1 MHKLTFPILEALSD
15 GQFHSGE
22 QLAQRFDV
30 SRATIFNALQSAEDA
45 GVRIYSVRGKG
56 YQLPHA
62 ITFLS
67 LSALKAAGLSP
78 TLLSMTEVH
87 PVLDSTNQFLRE
99 QLTDNDQNRIVACNL
114 QTAGRGRRGRQWQAQ
129 LGESL
134 TFSIGWQFQ
143 CGAAE
148 LSGLSLSIGTA
159 LIRGLHALGFNQ
171 TALKWPNDIVV
182 NTEEGYDKMAGI
194 LIELQ
199 GDLEGPSQAIIGIG
213 LNLNLSRQTLQS
225 IDQPVTD
232 LSQLNDTNSVDP
244 NIVLT
249 GLLGALLPTLQNY
262 EQNGFAVDKAF
273 WLANNAFNSQP
284 LRLLQ
289 SNGSEVTGTLHDIS
303 EDGAL
308 ILQTEAGIQ
317 SFHAGEIS
325 LRTLSS

>member
-15 GQFHSGE
+15 GCFHSGE

-30 SRATIFNALQSAEDA
+30 SRATIFNAIQSAEEA

-62 ITFLS
+62 IKLLS

-99 QLTDNDQNRIVACNL
+99 QLTEHNRIIACNL

-148 LSGLSLSIGTA
+148 LSGLSLSVGAA
-159 LIRGLHALGFNQ
+159 LIRGLHALGFGQ
-171 TALKWPNDIVV
+171 AALKWPNDIVV
-182 NTEEGYDKMAGI
+182 NTPQGYDKLAGI

-199 GDLEGPSQAIIGIG
+199 GDMEGPSQAIIGIG
-213 LNLNLSRQTLQS
+213 LNLNLSRQTQAS
-225 IDQPVTD
+225 IDQSVTD
-232 LSQLNDTNSVDP
+232 LKQLSEPSATVDP
-244 NIVLT
+244 NIVLSS
-249 GLLGALLPTLQNY
+249 LLAALQPCLQDY
-262 EQNGFAVDKAF
+262 ESKGFAADKNY
-273 WLANNAFNSQP
+273 WLANNAFNNQK
-284 LRLLQ
+284 LKLLQ
-289 SNGSEVTGTLHDIS
+289 SNGNEVIGTLHDIS
-303 EDGAL
+303 DDGAL
-308 ILQTEAGIQ
+308 ILQTDAGIK

-325 LRTLSS
+325 LRSLSS

>member
-1 MHKLTFPILEALSD
+1 MHKRTFPILEALSD

-22 QLAQRFDV
+22 QLAQHFNV
-30 SRATIFNALQSAEDA
+30 SRATVFNAIKSAEEA

-56 YQLPHA
+56 YQLPQA
-62 ITFLS
+62 IKLLS
-67 LSALKAAGLSP
+67 LDGLKAAGLSP
-78 TLLSMTEVH
+78 TLLSMTEIH
-87 PVLDSTNQFLRE
+87 PVLGSTNQFLRE
-99 QLTDNDQNRIVACNL
+99 QISNQNRIIACNL

-148 LSGLSLSIGTA
+148 LSGLSLSVGAA
-159 LIRGLHALGFNQ
+159 LIRGLHALGFTQ

-182 NTEEGYDKMAGI
+182 NTAHGYDKLAGI

-213 LNLNLSRQTLQS
+213 LNLNLSRQTLAN

-232 LSQLNDTNSVDP
+232 LSQLSESNTTLDP
-244 NIVLT
+244 NRFLAS
-249 GLLGALLPTLQNY
+249 LLAAMLPTLRNY
-262 EQNGFAVDKAF
+262 ETNGFAADKPF
-273 WLANNAFNSQP
+273 WLANNAFSNQS
-284 LRLLQ
+284 LKLIQ
-289 SNGSEVTGTLHDIS
+289 SNGSHITGTLHDIS

-308 ILQTEAGIQ
+308 ILQTKAGIK

-325 LRTLSS
+325 LRTN

>member
-1 MHKLTFPILEALSD
+1 MHKLSFPILEALSD

-22 QLAQRFDV
+22 QLAQRFNV
-30 SRATIFNALQSAEDA
+30 SRATVFNAIQSAEAA

-56 YQLPHA
+56 YQLPQA
-62 ITFLS
+62 ITLLS
-67 LSALKAAGLSP
+67 LEGLTTAGLSP
-78 TLLSMTEVH
+78 TLVSMIEIH

-99 QLTDNDQNRIVACNL
+99 QLTGVGQNRIIACNL

-148 LSGLSLSIGTA
+148 LSGLSLSVGAA
-159 LIRGLHALGFNQ
+159 LIRGLHRLGFSQ
-171 TALKWPNDIVV
+171 TALKWPNDIVI
-182 NTEEGYDKMAGI
+182 NTPQGYDKLAGI

-199 GDLEGPSQAIIGIG
+199 GDMEGPSQAIIGIG
-213 LNLNLSRQTLQS
+213 LNLNLSKQTRVN

-232 LSQLNDTNSVDP
+232 LASLQTQNTVDP
-244 NIVLT
+244 NTVLT
-249 GLLGALLPTLQNY
+249 HLLHALLDTLQGY
-262 EQNGFAVDKAF
+262 ESNGFAADKEF
-273 WLANNAFNSQP
+273 WLKNNAFSNQS
-284 LRLLQ
+284 LKLIL
-289 SNGSEVTGTLHDIS
+289 SNGSQVTGTLHDIS

-308 ILQTEAGIQ
+308 VLNTEAGIK

-325 LRTLSS
+325 LRTS